1 MASSAAVAV
10 DDDPVVALA
19 TGTGTR
25 RDIAIRNNGPNT
37 VYLGGSAV
45 TSANGFPLGSGD
57 DIAYSLGES
66 ETLHG
71 VCASGESA
79 ALRVIQAA

>member
-10 DDDPVVALA
+10 DDDPVVAVA
-19 TGTGTR
+19 TGNGTR
-25 RDIAIRNNGPNT
+25 HDIAVRNNGPNT
-37 VYLGGSAV
+37 VYIGGSAV
-45 TSANGFPLGSGD
+45 TSTTGFPLGSGD
-57 DIAYSLGES
+57 DMAYTLGES